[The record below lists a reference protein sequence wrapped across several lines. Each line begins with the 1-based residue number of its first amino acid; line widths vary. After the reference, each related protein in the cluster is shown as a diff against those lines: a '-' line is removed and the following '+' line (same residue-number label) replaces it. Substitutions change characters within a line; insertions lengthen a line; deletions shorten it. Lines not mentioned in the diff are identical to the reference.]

1 MPVADAFEA
10 DGEGDPGEGDEDEEE
25 APVADEAE
33 DEGDFFHLRGEFH
46 GFHDGSGEKG
56 AEEDDAGLEEGEEG
70 LDAVL
75 LEGAHGGDEDVMDVC
90 GWCGVKD

>member
-1 MPVADAFEA
+1 
-10 DGEGDPGEGDEDEEE
+10 
-25 APVADEAE
+25 
-33 DEGDFFHLRGEFH
+33 
-46 GFHDGSGEKG
+46 
-56 AEEDDAGLEEGEEG
+56 LEEGEEG

>member
-1 MPVADAFEA
+1 
-10 DGEGDPGEGDEDEEE
+10 
-25 APVADEAE
+25 
-33 DEGDFFHLRGEFH
+33 
-46 GFHDGSGEKG
+46 
-56 AEEDDAGLEEGEEG
+56 